1 MRVAILGGTGRMG
14 RALAKHLA
22 RNNQVI
28 IGSRDPL
35 KAKEVAKRI
44 IGVKGA
50 DYVQASREADA
61 VIISIPYSSIG
72 SIVELA
78 KELEGK
84 LVISL
89 INPLKVEDGLLQ
101 PSLKTGSAAE
111 ELASELPRSR
121 VATAFNNVSSLFF
134 EREDVVPIGI
144 LIAADSRETFEAAA
158 ELVRSI
164 PNLRPLYAGPLSQAR
179 MVEGVTALVL
189 NLARLNGT
197 ASMTTKFTSK
207 KS

>member
-1 MRVAILGGTGRMG
+1 MKVAIIGGTGRMG

-22 RNNQVI
+22 KNNQVI
-28 IGSRDPL
+28 IGSRDPG
-35 KAKEVAKRI
+35 KARQVAKGI
-44 IGVKGA
+44 AGAKGS
-50 DYVQASREADA
+50 DYVQASMEADA
-61 VIISIPYSSIG
+61 AIISIPYSSIR
-72 SIVELA
+72 SIFGLS

-89 INPLKVEDGLLQ
+89 INPLKVEDGLLL
-101 PSLKTGSAAE
+101 PALVSGSAAE
-111 ELASELPRSR
+111 ELASALPGSR

-134 EREDVVPIGI
+134 EKEDVVPIDI
-144 LIAADSRETFEAAA
+144 LVAADSKETYEAAA

-179 MVEGVTALVL
+179 IIEGVTALVL
-189 NLARLNGT
+189 NLAKLNGT